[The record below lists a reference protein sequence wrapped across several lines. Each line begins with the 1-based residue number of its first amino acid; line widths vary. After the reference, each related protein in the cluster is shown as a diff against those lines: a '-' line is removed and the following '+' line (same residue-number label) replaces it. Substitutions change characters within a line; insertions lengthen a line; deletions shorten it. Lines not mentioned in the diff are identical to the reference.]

1 MSKFPFSKFTTAT
14 LLGAVSILLL
24 AGLGVSQ
31 SPSPAV
37 VGVALPPIAADAVR
51 SESPRECSTEEN
63 VTTDC
68 VD

>member
-1 MSKFPFSKFTTAT
+1 MSKFLGAT

-31 SPSPAV
+31 SPPAPR
-37 VGVALPPIAADAVR
+37 VALALPAIAADAVR
-51 SESPRECSTEEN
+51 SEIPRECSIEDN

-68 VD
+68 IY

>member
-1 MSKFPFSKFTTAT
+1 MSKFLAAT

-31 SPSPAV
+31 SSPSPQLAA
-37 VGVALPPIAADAVR
+37 ALPAIAAGAAR
-51 SESPRECSTEEN
+51 SESPRECSNEQN

-68 VD
+68 VY

>member
-1 MSKFPFSKFTTAT
+1 MSKLLGAT

-31 SPSPAV
+31 SPTPPQLAA
-37 VGVALPPIAADAVR
+37 ALPSVAADAAR
-51 SESPRECSTEEN
+51 SESPRECSIEQN

-68 VD
+68 IY